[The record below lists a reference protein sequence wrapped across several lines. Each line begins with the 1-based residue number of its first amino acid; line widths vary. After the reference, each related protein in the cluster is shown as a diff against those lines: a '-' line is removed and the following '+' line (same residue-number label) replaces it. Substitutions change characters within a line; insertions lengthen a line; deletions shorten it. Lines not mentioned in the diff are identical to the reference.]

1 MLMDIKTLRNKMYIR
16 DGSSTYQQESVD
28 QILKELRADQE
39 HYQHLYRRYK
49 KCFRILLF
57 LEFLFH
63 SANMACQSSA
73 LVSLLTVTAPIG
85 LIFNGI
91 GVATSGLAV
100 FCRQLSHRKSNLL
113 MKNKEFLKLS
123 KHVERT
129 IIYQC
134 LNDDSVSV
142 EDYNLAMK
150 IIESYYQQRDAL

>member
-1 MLMDIKTLRNKMYIR
+1 MSKIYINSLNDIL
-16 DGSSTYQQESVD
+16 S
-28 QILKELRADQE
+28 ELREDQE

-100 FCRQLSHRKSNLL
+100 FSRQLSHRKSKLL

-129 IIYQC
+129 IISQC

-142 EDYNLAMK
+142 EDYNLAIKLMD
-150 IIESYYQQRDAL
+150 SYYQERDAL

>member
-1 MLMDIKTLRNKMYIR
+1 MVIKILRNKMYIR

-39 HYQHLYRRYK
+39 HYQHLYKRYK

-63 SANMACQSSA
+63 SANVACQSSA

-85 LIFNGI
+85 LIFNSV
-91 GVATSGLAV
+91 GVVTSGLSV
-100 FCRQLSHRKSNLL
+100 FCRQLSHRKSKLL
-113 MKNKEFLKLS
+113 MKNNEFLKLS

-129 IIYQC
+129 IISQC
-134 LNDDSVSV
+134 MNDNEVSA